1 MQRRS
6 ETMIART
13 SAETYENPKEKGH
26 RNQSKESL
34 SKKEH
39 EELDTELD
47 RELEDSFP
55 ASDPPSMTQPAPKP
69 GDPHGSAPKANKPS
83 DSLHEVFCKFGR

>member
-1 MQRRS
+1 
-6 ETMIART
+6 MIART
-13 SAETYENPKEKGH
+13 SAEIYESPKGKGTEIKV
-26 RNQSKESL
+26 RKACPRKNTRSL
-34 SKKEH
+34 IQ
-39 EELDTELD
+39 LD

-83 DSLHEVFCKFGR
+83 DSLHAVFCKFGRRVALQFH